1 MTTPAAPSRLVVDGR
16 DVAHLEVAS
25 TAAAR
30 RKGLLGRDGLD
41 GAIWLAPAIQ
51 VHSFGMGFDLDV
63 AFVGRDGTVVHA
75 QPLQRRRI
83 TRFVWRSRG
92 VIEAEAGSFD
102 RWGLRPG
109 ATVDL
114 PGGAVR

>member
-1 MTTPAAPSRLVVDGR
+1 MTAPVVGARLVVDGR
-16 DVAHLEVAS
+16 DVAPLEVAA

-30 RKGLLGRDGLD
+30 RQGLLGRAGLD

-51 VHSFGMGFDLDV
+51 VHSFKMAFDLDV
-63 AFVGRDGTVVHA
+63 AFVDRGGTVLHV
-75 QPLQRRRI
+75 QPLPPHRI

-92 VIEAEAGSFD
+92 VLEAEAGSFE

-109 ATVDL
+109 AQVVL
-114 PGGAVR
+114 PP